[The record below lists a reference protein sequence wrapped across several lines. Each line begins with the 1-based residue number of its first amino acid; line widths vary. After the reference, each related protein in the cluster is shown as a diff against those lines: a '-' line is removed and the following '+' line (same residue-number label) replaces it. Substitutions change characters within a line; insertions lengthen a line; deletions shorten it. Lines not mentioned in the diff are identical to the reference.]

1 MDGRGKRNK
10 GATGERELAALLS
23 DALGRVVKRN
33 LGQAR
38 EGGCD
43 INIQHWNIE
52 CKRQEKIKI
61 YDWMQQAKESC
72 AAGQSPVVAFRKNG
86 KDWLVTMTLNDWIG
100 LVRECL
106 ESDSEN
112 VGKQR

>member
-52 CKRQEKIKI
+52 VKRQEKIKI
-61 YDWMQQAKESC
+61 YDWMKQAMESC

-86 KDWLVTMTLNDWIG
+86 KDWLVTMTLNDWVG
-100 LVRECL
+100 LIRECI
-106 ESDSEN
+106 EGEEDFAN
-112 VGKQR
+112 KR